1 LKIVKPVPVTQAGT
15 FSRASVGTYFDNNGV
30 LQTAAV
36 DTPRYTYDPSDLTKA
51 PYLLLEAAATNLL
64 PNSGHLAAWTNA
76 GAPYM
81 STTTGATAAPDGT
94 LSGDLIV
101 NSGGTDFCSFY
112 QAASVTSGNNYVVSL
127 FVKAGTSSRFDVRM
141 ISGSTDCYATYAL
154 DVSSV
159 VYVQPGAIATKF
171 TNIGGGWYRV
181 ELSVTAQSNT
191 LTVYVYPKTQYASSS
206 TGGMYYWGAQL
217 EAGSAATSYIAT
229 TSTASARA
237 ADSLNGSGL
246 LASSVAENDYAAYS
260 SSTSYTLG
268 QRVIV
273 TSLHKVFESLRG
285 GSSTVTISYA
295 SPAVIGWTAHGLPN
309 GTAVTF
315 TTTGTLPTGLTAGT
329 TYYVV
334 NANTD
339 TFNVAATLGG
349 TVINTTS
356 AGSGVHTGH
365 DSANLNNDPST
376 SPTYW
381 LDCGSTNRWKPFDS
395 VVQSQLTATTNAA
408 FTVNVPQLIDTVA
421 LLNTNAQSARVTAY
435 YGSAQVYDTNVSLYT
450 DEVEITDW
458 SLYFF
463 TDFRQQT
470 DIILNDLPPY
480 LNMNVS
486 VSLAAA
492 SGNTVAVG
500 AVIYGKAKDIS
511 SEKKGVEFGAKIGI
525 TDYSVKTKDAFGNY
539 TITPRAFAKRANWDV
554 YVNNEDIDF
563 TFNLLSSI
571 RTTPILFIGSS
582 QYKSTAIYGYYKQ
595 WEVSIPYPDV
605 SICTIEIDGLV

>member
-1 LKIVKPVPVTQAGT
+1 MVEP
-15 FSRASVGTYFDNNGV
+15 
-30 LQTAAV
+30 AV
-36 DTPRYTYDPSDLTKA
+36 
-51 PYLLLEAAATNLL
+51 TNLL
-64 PNSGHLAAWTNA
+64 PNPDQIYLGGWSSNGGAFANYVTDPKLGTNA
-76 GAPYM
+76 TRWSFGAFGDGMFYR
-81 STTTGATAAPDGT
+81 ATSMADNGVYT
-94 LSGDLIV
+94 LSVHFRPNLGGGQLLIGLENPTQRISIDV
-101 NSGGTDFCSFY
+101 ATG
-112 QAASVTSGNNYVVSL
+112 QVVS
-127 FVKAGTSSRFDVRM
+127 VAGVTNYGV
-141 ISGSTDCYATYAL
+141 
-154 DVSSV
+154 
-159 VYVQPGAIATKF
+159 IACK
-171 TNIGGGWYRV
+171 NGWYRAYV
-181 ELSVTAQSNT
+181 SFTADPAGNKTVTFYSAVTT
-191 LTVYVYPKTQYASSS
+191 LFSLDWY
-206 TGGMYYWGAQL
+206 GAQL
-217 EAGSAATSYIAT
+217 EPGNVMTSYAGV
-229 TSTASARA
+229 SRA
-237 ADSLNGSGL
+237 ADTITGTGL
-246 LASSVAENDYAAYS
+246 SSSSVAENDYAAYS

-273 TSLHKVFESLRG
+273 TSLHKVYESLRG

-315 TTTGTLPTGLTAGT
+315 TTTGALPTGLTAGT

-349 TVINTTS
+349 TAINTTG

-435 YGSAQVYDTNVSLYT
+435 YGSTQVYDSNVSLYT

-492 SGNTVAVG
+492 SGNPVAVG

-571 RTTPILFIGSS
+571 RTTPILFIGST
-582 QYKSTAIYGYYKQ
+582 QYNSTAIYGYYKS

-605 SICTIEIDGLV
+605 SICTVEIDGLT